1 MTSRFGAMSCGLS
14 VGPASYASGLP
25 FSVQLGLLLAFVTA
39 LMSVFGFLLKHRG
52 AVAAPPVEWRRPLA
66 STVALFRSPV
76 YTLGCVVATTSW
88 GFHVGALAL
97 APISLVQCVI
107 AGGLVLVTVLADRV
121 FGHDVSRREWI
132 GVALTA
138 AGLAFLAATLEG
150 AGDSA
155 HADYGGWELLGLRRP
170 GDDRRARPR
179 RAAQHQRARA
189 RGRGRAAVGGLGRDD
204 QGAERQDRRARRRRA
219 SLHPFAL
226 VILVLSLVGLLVSAR
241 SLQIGPA
248 VPVIALTST
257 TANALTIAA
266 GPLVFGEPLP
276 EEPLALARAARG
288 VRARDRS
295 GGDEP
300 PPPLRIRRAAPV
312 PPRRTSGPIRCAP
325 SAASAIRSVH
335 ASSEIAVE
343 SITRW

>member
-1 MTSRFGAMSCGLS
+1 MWPSS
-14 VGPASYASGLP
+14 VDGPSSYASGLP

-52 AVAAPPVEWRRPLA
+52 AVAAPPVEWHRPFA

-88 GFHVGALAL
+88 AFHVGALAL

-107 AGGLVLVTVLADRV
+107 AAGLVLVTVLADRV

-155 HADYGGWELLGLRRP
+155 HADYGGWEMLGYVGLATIAGLGLVAMRSTS
-170 GDDRRARPR
+170 GLALAV
-179 RAAQHQRARA
+179 AAGLLWAGSDVTIKA
-189 RGRGRAAVGGLGRDD
+189 LSGKTGELGGGVL
-204 QGAERQDRRARRRRA
+204 
-219 SLHPFAL
+219 LHPFAF
-226 VILVLSLVGLLVSAR
+226 VILALSLVGLLVSAR

-266 GPLVFGEPLP
+266 GPIVFGEPLP
-276 EEPLALARAARG
+276 EEPLALALRLAAFALVIG
-288 VRARDRS
+288 AAAMT
-295 GGDEP
+295 
-300 PPPLRIRRAAPV
+300 PPPLRIPATA
-312 PPRRTSGPIRCAP
+312 
-325 SAASAIRSVH
+325 
-335 ASSEIAVE
+335 
-343 SITRW
+343 

>member
-1 MTSRFGAMSCGLS
+1 M
-14 VGPASYASGLP
+14 P

-76 YTLGCVVATTSW
+76 YTVGCVVATTSW

-155 HADYGGWELLGLRRP
+155 HADYGGWEMLGYVGLATIAGLGLVAMRSTS
-170 GDDRRARPR
+170 GLALAV
-179 RAAQHQRARA
+179 AA
-189 RGRGRAAVGGLGRDD
+189 GLLWAGSDVTIKALSGKTGEL
-204 QGAERQDRRARRRRA
+204 GAGVL
-219 SLHPFAL
+219 LHPFAL

-266 GPLVFGEPLP
+266 GPIVFGEPLP
-276 EEPLALARAARG
+276 EEPFALAVRLAAFALVIG
-288 VRARDRS
+288 AAAMT
-295 GGDEP
+295 
-300 PPPLRIRRAAPV
+300 PPPLRV
-312 PPRRTSGPIRCAP
+312 PATA
-325 SAASAIRSVH
+325 
-335 ASSEIAVE
+335 
-343 SITRW
+343 

>member
-1 MTSRFGAMSCGLS
+1 M
-14 VGPASYASGLP
+14 
-25 FSVQLGLLLAFVTA
+25 QLGLLLALVTA
-39 LMSVFGFLLKHRG
+39 MMSVFGFLLKHRG
-52 AVAAPPVEWRRPLA
+52 AVAAPPVEWRRPIA

-107 AGGLVLVTVLADRV
+107 AGGLVFVTVFADRV
-121 FGHDVSRREWI
+121 FGHEVSRREWI

-155 HADYGGWELLGLRRP
+155 HADYGGWELFGYVGLATIAGLGLVAMRS
-170 GDDRRARPR
+170 G
-179 RAAQHQRARA
+179 
-189 RGRGRAAVGGLGRDD
+189 GGLALAVAAGLLWAGSDVTIKALSGKTGEL
-204 QGAERQDRRARRRRA
+204 GAGVL
-219 SLHPFAL
+219 LHPFAL

-266 GPLVFGEPLP
+266 GPIVFGEPLP
-276 EEPLALARAARG
+276 EEPLALAVRLAAFALVIG
-288 VRARDRS
+288 AAAMT
-295 GGDEP
+295 
-300 PPPLRIRRAAPV
+300 PPPLRIPATA
-312 PPRRTSGPIRCAP
+312 
-325 SAASAIRSVH
+325 
-335 ASSEIAVE
+335 
-343 SITRW
+343 

>member
-1 MTSRFGAMSCGLS
+1 
-14 VGPASYASGLP
+14 LP
-25 FSVQLGLLLAFVTA
+25 LSVQLGLLLAFVTA

-52 AVAAPPVEWRRPLA
+52 AVAAPPVEWHRPIA

-107 AGGLVLVTVLADRV
+107 AGGLVLVTVLADQV

-155 HADYGGWELLGLRRP
+155 HADYGGWEMLVYVGLATIAGLVLVAMRSTSGIALAVAAGLLWAGSDVTIKALS
-170 GDDRRARPR
+170 GKT
-179 RAAQHQRARA
+179 
-189 RGRGRAAVGGLGRDD
+189 GELGA
-204 QGAERQDRRARRRRA
+204 GVV
-219 SLHPFAL
+219 LHPFAF
-226 VILVLSLVGLLVSAR
+226 VILALSLVGLLVSAR

-266 GPLVFGEPLP
+266 GPIVFGEPLP
-276 EEPLALARAARG
+276 EEPFALAVRLAAFALVIG
-288 VRARDRS
+288 AAAMT
-295 GGDEP
+295 
-300 PPPLRIRRAAPV
+300 PPPLRIPATA
-312 PPRRTSGPIRCAP
+312 
-325 SAASAIRSVH
+325 
-335 ASSEIAVE
+335 
-343 SITRW
+343 